1 MAGKASIP
9 GKGNVQEYTKEK
21 RDNLRETRSG
31 CSSPALLIAMS
42 SAPIFTLRVP
52 EVFQSMETSQ
62 KGLSAVEANSRQS
75 LYGKNVLSEQLQQ
88 PEWQKFLRQV
98 RHPFILLMVLAIVLS
113 LWQRDWTLA
122 LIILLLSITNSAF
135 SYWREHRAEQAIEK
149 LRHLLPSYA
158 HLIREG
164 ADVHIPASDV
174 VPGDLLI
181 LAEGD
186 NIPADAR
193 VVEEYGLRVN
203 NASLT
208 GEAVAARKT
217 AEASILSGL
226 SDMER
231 PNLIFAGTSI
241 ASGTGKAI
249 VYATGMLTQ
258 FGRIAQLTQT
268 VHEEPSM
275 FQKELGRLNRRLT
288 LIAVLIGGFTWILAT
303 FEPRISQHFPNA
315 LLLALGTIVA
325 VTPEG
330 LPATLTLS
338 LAMAVQRL
346 TSRGVLAKRL
356 NVVETL
362 GNVSVI
368 CTDKSGTLTQNQMTV
383 REVWVAHH
391 KIKVTGAGY
400 EPKGQYFPSP
410 VGTSYEADL
419 KRLLTAALSCNNAR
433 INPPSPEHQTW
444 TSLGDQTEAA
454 LKVAALKYNLDE
466 LSIAASFPRI
476 HEIPFDARRKC
487 MTTIHREADGEVAF
501 VKGAPRE
508 VLQLCS
514 HILVNGESQ
523 TINETIQNEIMTAN
537 DEYSRH
543 ALRVLG
549 IASRELPPRLGPYT
563 TDLVEQDLT
572 FLGLMA
578 MMDPPRPEVERAIQT
593 CRQAGIRIVMITGDY
608 GLTAESLARRVGLV
622 STPNP
627 IILTGAELDGVDD
640 LALQKLLE
648 KEVIFARMAPDHK
661 LRLVSAYQACGEV
674 VAVTGDGVN
683 DAPALRKA
691 DVGIAMGIIGTD
703 VAKEAADIILTNDNF
718 GSIASAIEEGRAIYD
733 NIRKFITY
741 IFSSNVSEVLPFLL
755 TSALGIPPALVVRQI
770 LAIDMGTDIL
780 PALALG
786 SEKPEPDIMKYPPRR
801 SRPLIDKGLLTRA
814 FLWLGLLEAG
824 LCYLGYL
831 SIYLF
836 SGNAVLLNQPLLNTI
851 HWPQL
856 LFIPGNVN
864 IVARTVFFASV
875 VLVQIGNAF
884 ACRTSKAH
892 NTQMGWGS
900 NKILLLGIALSL
912 VMIGMMVYIPFLA
925 KAFDNQA
932 FPVILWPFLALFAL
946 VLYTLEWFRKA
957 IIRSREKKGSR

>member
-1 MAGKASIP
+1 
-9 GKGNVQEYTKEK
+9 
-21 RDNLRETRSG
+21 
-31 CSSPALLIAMS
+31 MS
-42 SAPIFTLRVP
+42 SAPIYTLRVP
-52 EVFQSMETSQ
+52 EVFQIMETSQ
-62 KGLSAVEANSRQS
+62 AGLSSAEAESRRS
-75 LYGKNVLSEQLQQ
+75 LYGDNVLSEQPHP
-88 PEWQKFLRQV
+88 PEWQKFIRQV
-98 RHPFILLMVLAIVLS
+98 RHPFILIMVLAAIIS

-122 LIILLLSITNSAF
+122 LIILLLSIANSAF
-135 SYWREHRAEQAIEK
+135 SYWREYRAEQAIEK

-158 HLIREG
+158 HIIRNG
-164 ADVHIPASDV
+164 SDIHTPASEV

-217 AEASILSGL
+217 AEASLLPNL
-226 SDMER
+226 SDLER
-231 PNLIFAGTSI
+231 PNIIFAGTSV

-275 FQKELGRLNRRLT
+275 FQNELKFLSRRLT
-288 LIAVLIGGFTWILAT
+288 WIAVAIGGIVWALAT
-303 FEPRISQHFPNA
+303 FEPHISQHFPNA
-315 LLLALGTIVA
+315 ILLALGTLVA

-356 NVVETL
+356 NVVERL

-383 REVWVAHH
+383 REIWVSRRR
-391 KIKVTGAGY
+391 IRITGAGY
-400 EPKGQYFPSP
+400 EPKGQFNPSP
-410 VGTSYEADL
+410 KDTSYEKDL
-419 KRLLTAALSCNNAR
+419 LSLLEAALCCNNAR
-433 INPPSPEHQTW
+433 INPPGPEHPSW

-454 LKVAALKYNLDE
+454 LKVAALKYNMNEHAVAVFL
-466 LSIAASFPRI
+466 PRI
-476 HEIPFDARRKC
+476 HEIPFDARRKR
-487 MTTIHREADGEVAF
+487 MTTIHREVDREVAF

-514 HILVNGESQ
+514 HILVDGETRPISEAIR
-523 TINETIQNEIMTAN
+523 TEIMSAN
-537 DEYSRH
+537 DEYSRR

-549 IASRELPPRLGPYT
+549 IARRDLPPRSGAYT
-563 TDLVEQDLT
+563 ADTIERDLT

-578 MMDPPRPEVERAIQT
+578 MMDPPRPEVEQAIQT
-593 CRQAGIRIVMITGDY
+593 CRQAGIRIIMITGDY
-608 GLTAESLARRVGLV
+608 GLTAELLARRVGMV
-622 STPNP
+622 TTPNP
-627 IILTGAELDGVDD
+627 IILTGAELDSMDD
-640 LALQKLLE
+640 RKLGELLD
-648 KEVIFARMAPDHK
+648 KEIIFARMAPDHK

-718 GSIASAIEEGRAIYD
+718 GSIAAAIEEGRAIYD

-755 TSALGIPPALVVRQI
+755 TSALGLPPALAIRQI

-786 SEKPEPDIMKYPPRR
+786 SEKPEPEIMKNPPRR
-801 SRPLIDKGLLTRA
+801 SQPLLDKGLLTRA
-814 FLWLGLLEAG
+814 FLWLGLIEAG
-824 LCYLGYL
+824 LCYLGFL
-831 SIYLF
+831 FTYLF
-836 SGNAVLLNQPLLNTI
+836 SGNANLLNQPFLNGINWPRLLVV
-851 HWPQL
+851 
-856 LFIPGNVN
+856 PGNINV
-864 IVARTVFFASV
+864 VARTVFLAGV
-875 VLVQIGNAF
+875 VLVQIGNTF

-900 NKILLLGIALSL
+900 NRLLILGISLALL
-912 VMIGMMVYIPFLA
+912 MIVGLVYIPFLA

-932 FPVILWPFLALFAL
+932 FPAIVWLILAIFAL
-946 VLYTLEWFRKA
+946 MLYALEWLRKA
-957 IIRSREKKGSR
+957 IIRLREGTHASTLSDSR

>member
-1 MAGKASIP
+1 
-9 GKGNVQEYTKEK
+9 
-21 RDNLRETRSG
+21 
-31 CSSPALLIAMS
+31 MS

-52 EVFQSMETSQ
+52 EVFQSLETCQ
-62 KGLSAVEANSRQS
+62 EGLSQVEAESRQS
-75 LYGKNVLSEQLQQ
+75 LYGENTLSDPQRP
-88 PEWQKFLRQV
+88 PEWQKFLRQS
-98 RHPFILLMVLAIVLS
+98 RHPFILLMFLAAIIS
-113 LWQRDWTLA
+113 LWQGDWTLA
-122 LIILLLSITNSAF
+122 LIILFLSITNSAF

-158 HLIREG
+158 HVIRDGTEM
-164 ADVHIPASDV
+164 HIPSKDV
-174 VPGDLLI
+174 TPGDLLI

-217 AEASILSGL
+217 AEASILPSL
-226 SDMER
+226 SDLER
-231 PNLIFAGTSI
+231 PNLIFAGTSV

-249 VYATGMLTQ
+249 VYAIGMLTQ

-268 VHEEPSM
+268 VQEEPSM
-275 FQKELGRLNRRLT
+275 FKKELDHLSRRLT
-288 LIAVLIGGFTWILAT
+288 LIAIIIGGIAWALAT
-303 FEPRISQHFPNA
+303 FEPKVSHHFPNA

-346 TSRGVLAKRL
+346 SSRGVLAKRL
-356 NVVETL
+356 DVVERL

-383 REVWVAHH
+383 REIWVARHRL
-391 KIKVTGAGY
+391 KVTGVGY
-400 EPKGQYFPSP
+400 EPKGQFIPKP
-410 VGTSYEADL
+410 ANALQEKDL
-419 KRLLTAALSCNNAR
+419 LSLLEAALCCNNAR
-433 INPPSPEHQTW
+433 VTPPGPEHSNW

-466 LSIAASFPRI
+466 YVVLSFLPRT
-476 HEIPFDARRKC
+476 HEIPFDARRKR
-487 MTTIHREADGEVAF
+487 MTTIHRDVEREVAF

-514 HILVNGESQ
+514 FIQVDGESQ
-523 TINETIQNEIMTAN
+523 PLSEEIRNEILSAN
-537 DEYSRH
+537 DAYSRR
-543 ALRVLG
+543 ALRVLA
-549 IASRELPPRLGPYT
+549 IARRDLPPRTGAYT
-563 TDLVEQDLT
+563 AETVERELC

-578 MMDPPRPEVERAIQT
+578 MMDPPRPEVETAIQT
-593 CRQAGIRIVMITGDY
+593 CQQAGIRIVMITGDY
-608 GLTAESLARRVGLV
+608 GLTAESLARRVGMIT
-622 STPNP
+622 SANP
-627 IILTGAELDGVDD
+627 IIMTGAELDQMDD
-640 LALQKLLE
+640 TKLQQILD
-648 KEVIFARMAPDHK
+648 KEIIFARMAPDHK
-661 LRLVSAYQACGEV
+661 LRLVSAYQSCGEV

-691 DVGIAMGIIGTD
+691 DVGIAMGVIGTD

-718 GSIASAIEEGRAIYD
+718 SLIATAIEEGRAIYD

-741 IFSSNVSEVLPFLL
+741 IFSSNVSEVFPFLI
-755 TSALGIPPALVVRQI
+755 TSALGIPPALTVRQI

-801 SRPLIDKGLLTRA
+801 SRPLLDNGLLTRA
-814 FLWLGLLEAG
+814 FLWLGLLESG
-824 LCYLGYL
+824 LCYIGFL
-831 SIYLF
+831 STYLF
-836 SGNAVLLNQPLLNTI
+836 SGNVILLNQPILNSI
-851 HWPQL
+851 KWPQL
-856 LFIPGNVN
+856 FTISGDVST
-864 IVARTVFFASV
+864 VARTVFLAGV

-900 NKILLLGIALSL
+900 NKVLLIGVILAL
-912 VMIGMMVYIPFLA
+912 VMIAGLIFVPLLA
-925 KAFDNQA
+925 DAFDNQA
-932 FPVILWPFLALFAL
+932 FPVIIWPILAFFAL
-946 VLYTLEWFRKA
+946 ILYSLEWFRKS
-957 IIRSREKKGSR
+957 ILRQREKIRRNRLSDSR

>member
-1 MAGKASIP
+1 
-9 GKGNVQEYTKEK
+9 
-21 RDNLRETRSG
+21 
-31 CSSPALLIAMS
+31 MS
-42 SAPIFTLRVP
+42 SAPIYTLRVP

-62 KGLSAVEANSRQS
+62 KGLSTFEAESRQS
-75 LYGKNVLSEQLQQ
+75 LYGENALSEQSH
-88 PEWQKFLRQV
+88 PSEGQKFLRQA
-98 RHPFILLMVLAIVLS
+98 RHPFILLMFLAGIIS

-149 LRHLLPSYA
+149 LRHLLPSFA
-158 HLIREG
+158 HIIR
-164 ADVHIPASDV
+164 DSTDMHISSSDV

-208 GEAVAARKT
+208 GESVAARKT
-217 AEASILSGL
+217 AEASILPGL
-226 SDMER
+226 SDLER
-231 PNLIFAGTSI
+231 PNLIFAGTSV
-241 ASGTGKAI
+241 ASGTGRAI

-268 VHEEPSM
+268 VHEEPSL
-275 FQKELGRLNRRLT
+275 FQKELDHLSRRLT
-288 LIAVLIGGFTWILAT
+288 LIAVTIGGIAWALAT
-303 FEPRISQHFPNA
+303 FEPHVSKHFPNA
-315 LLLALGTIVA
+315 LLLALGIIVA

-383 REVWVAHH
+383 REVWVARHRL
-391 KIKVTGAGY
+391 KVTGVGY
-400 EPKGQYFPSP
+400 EPKGQFMPSP
-410 VGTSYEADL
+410 ANALYEKDL
-419 KRLLTAALSCNNAR
+419 LRLLEAALCCNNAR
-433 INPPSPEHQTW
+433 INPPGPEHPNW

-454 LKVAALKYNLDE
+454 LKVAALKYKIDE
-466 LSIAASFPRI
+466 HVVSVFLPRI
-476 HEIPFDARRKC
+476 HEIPFDARRKR
-487 MTTIHREADGEVAF
+487 MTTIHRDVDREVAF

-514 HILVNGESQ
+514 CIHIDGETQPISEA
-523 TINETIQNEIMTAN
+523 IRNEILSAN
-537 DEYSRH
+537 DEYSRR
-543 ALRVLG
+543 ALRVLA
-549 IASRELPPRLGPYT
+549 IARRDLPPRSGAYT
-563 TDLVEQDLT
+563 PEGVEQDLC

-578 MMDPPRPEVERAIQT
+578 MMDPPRPEVEKAIQI

-608 GLTAESLARRVGLV
+608 GLTAESLARRVGMV
-622 STPNP
+622 SSLNP
-627 IILTGAELDGVDD
+627 TIVTGAELDAMDE
-640 LALQKLLE
+640 LKLQQLLN
-648 KEVIFARMAPDHK
+648 KEIIFARMAPDHK

-718 GSIASAIEEGRAIYD
+718 GSIAAAIEEGRAIYD

-741 IFSSNVSEVLPFLL
+741 IFSSNISEVLPFLL
-755 TSALGIPPALVVRQI
+755 TSALGIPPALIVRQI

-801 SRPLIDKGLLTRA
+801 SQPLLDKGLLTRA

-824 LCYLGYL
+824 LCYMGFLAT
-831 SIYLF
+831 YLF
-836 SGNAVLLNQPLLNTI
+836 SGNVNLLNQAFLNSFS
-851 HWPQL
+851 WPR
-856 LFIPGNVN
+856 LFFITGDVNV
-864 IVARTVFFASV
+864 VARTVFLAGV

-900 NKILLLGIALSL
+900 NKVLLIGIVLGLLMIAG
-912 VMIGMMVYIPFLA
+912 MIYVPFLA

-932 FPVILWPFLALFAL
+932 FPIILWPILACFAL
-946 VLYTLEWFRKA
+946 TLYTLEWFRKS
-957 IIRSREKKGSR
+957 IVRQRERTRGNRLSDSR

>member
-1 MAGKASIP
+1 
-9 GKGNVQEYTKEK
+9 
-21 RDNLRETRSG
+21 
-31 CSSPALLIAMS
+31 
-42 SAPIFTLRVP
+42 
-52 EVFQSMETSQ
+52 METSQ
-62 KGLSAVEANSRQS
+62 KGLSTVEAESRRS
-75 LYGKNVLSEQLQQ
+75 LYGENVLSDQPRP
-88 PEWQKFLRQV
+88 PEWQKIIRQV
-98 RHPFILLMVLAIVLS
+98 RHPFILLMILAAIIS

-122 LIILLLSITNSAF
+122 FIILLLSIANSAF

-158 HLIREG
+158 HVIRG
-164 ADVHIPASDV
+164 GTDVHIPASEV
-174 VPGDLLI
+174 VPGDILI

-217 AEASILSGL
+217 AEASILPGL
-226 SDMER
+226 SDLER
-231 PNLIFAGTSI
+231 PNIIFAGTSV

-268 VHEEPSM
+268 IQDEPSL
-275 FQKELGRLNRRLT
+275 FHKELGLLSRRLT
-288 LIAVLIGGFTWILAT
+288 LIAVIIGGTVWALAT
-303 FEPRISQHFPNA
+303 FEPNISRHFPNA
-315 LLLALGTIVA
+315 ILLALSTLVA

-356 NVVETL
+356 NVIETL

-383 REVWVAHH
+383 REVWVARRR
-391 KIKVTGAGY
+391 IRVTGVGY
-400 EPKGQYFPSP
+400 EPKGQFIPSP
-410 VGTSYEADL
+410 VDTIYEKDFL
-419 KRLLTAALSCNNAR
+419 NLLEAALCCNNAR
-433 INPPSPEHQTW
+433 VNPPDPEHPNW

-454 LKVAALKYNLDE
+454 LKVTALKYNIDE
-466 LSIAASFPRI
+466 NVIAVFLPRV
-476 HEIPFDARRKC
+476 HEIPFDARRKR
-487 MTTIHREADGEVAF
+487 MTTIHRDVDREVAF

-508 VLQLCS
+508 ILQLCS
-514 HILVNGESQ
+514 HILVDGITQPISEA
-523 TINETIQNEIMTAN
+523 IRAEILTAN
-537 DEYSRH
+537 DEYSRS

-549 IASRELPPRLGPYT
+549 MARRDLPPRSGAYT
-563 TDLVEQDLT
+563 AETVERDLT

-578 MMDPPRPEVERAIQT
+578 MMDPPRPEVEQAIHICQ
-593 CRQAGIRIVMITGDY
+593 QAGIRIVMITGDY
-608 GLTAESLARRVGLV
+608 GLTAESLARRVGMIV
-622 STPNP
+622 TPNP
-627 IILTGAELDGVDD
+627 TILTGAELDALDD
-640 LALQKLLE
+640 LKLQQLLNQE
-648 KEVIFARMAPDHK
+648 IIFARMAPDHK
-661 LRLVSAYQACGEV
+661 MRLVSAYQAHGEV

-718 GSIASAIEEGRAIYD
+718 GSIAAAIEEGRAIYD

-741 IFSSNVSEVLPFLL
+741 IFSSNISEVLPFLL
-755 TSALGIPPALVVRQI
+755 TAGLGIPPALTIRQI

-786 SEKPEPDIMKYPPRR
+786 SEKPEPNIMKYPPRR
-801 SRPLIDKGLLTRA
+801 SRPLLDRGVLSRS

-824 LCYLGYL
+824 LCYLGFL
-831 SIYLF
+831 STYLF
-836 SGNAVLLNQPLLNTI
+836 SGNVILLNQPYLNNINWPKLLV
-851 HWPQL
+851 
-856 LFIPGNVN
+856 IPGDVNV
-864 IVARTVFFASV
+864 VSRTVFLAGV
-875 VLVQIGNAF
+875 VLIQIGNAF

-900 NKILLLGIALSL
+900 NKVLLFGIVLALL
-912 VMIGMMVYIPFLA
+912 MIIGMVYVPFLA
-925 KAFDNQA
+925 KAFDNQI
-932 FPVILWPFLALFAL
+932 FPAVFWPILSFFAL
-946 VLYTLEWFRKA
+946 ILYTLEWFRKA
-957 IIRSREKKGSR
+957 LVRRKESTHAGKLSDSR

>member
-1 MAGKASIP
+1 
-9 GKGNVQEYTKEK
+9 
-21 RDNLRETRSG
+21 
-31 CSSPALLIAMS
+31 MS
-42 SAPIFTLRVP
+42 SAPIYTLRVP
-52 EVFQSMETSQ
+52 EVFQTMETSQ
-62 KGLSAVEANSRQS
+62 QGLSTVEAESRRS
-75 LYGKNVLSEQLQQ
+75 LYGDNVLSEQPRP
-88 PEWQKFLRQV
+88 PEWQKFLDQV
-98 RHPFILLMVLAIVLS
+98 RHPFNLLMVLAALIS

-135 SYWREHRAEQAIEK
+135 SYWREHRAEQAIDK

-158 HLIREG
+158 HIIRAG
-164 ADVHIPASDV
+164 TDVHIPASEV
-174 VPGDLLI
+174 VPGDLLV

-217 AEASILSGL
+217 AEASILPGL
-226 SDMER
+226 SDLER
-231 PNLIFAGTSI
+231 PNIIFAGTSV

-249 VYATGMLTQ
+249 VFSTGMLTQ

-268 VHEEPSM
+268 VQDEPSM
-275 FQKELGRLNRRLT
+275 FQKELALLGRRLT
-288 LIAVLIGGFTWILAT
+288 LIAIIIGGTVWALAT
-303 FEPRISQHFPNA
+303 FEPHISRNFPNA
-315 LLLALGTIVA
+315 LLLALGTLVA

-356 NVVETL
+356 NVIETL

-383 REVWVAHH
+383 REVWVAGRRL
-391 KIKVTGAGY
+391 KVTGVGY
-400 EPKGQYFPSP
+400 EPKGQFNPSP
-410 VGTSYEADL
+410 AGTPYEKDFR
-419 KRLLTAALSCNNAR
+419 RLLEAALCCNNAR
-433 INPPSPEHQTW
+433 VNPPDPEHPTW

-454 LKVAALKYNLDE
+454 LKVTALKYKLDE
-466 LSIAASFPRI
+466 NAVAALLPRV
-476 HEIPFDARRKC
+476 HEIPFDARRKR
-487 MTTIHREADGEVAF
+487 MTTIHREVGREVAF
-501 VKGAPRE
+501 IKGAPRE

-514 HILVNGESQ
+514 HILVEGKAQPIS
-523 TINETIQNEIMTAN
+523 ETIRSEILTAN
-537 DEYSRH
+537 DEYSRR

-549 IASRELPPRLGPYT
+549 IARRDLPPRSGAYT
-563 TDLVEQDLT
+563 AEIIEHDLT

-578 MMDPPRPEVERAIQT
+578 MMDPPRPEVEQAIQV

-608 GLTAESLARRVGLV
+608 GLTAESLARRVGMV
-622 STPNP
+622 TTPNP
-627 IILTGAELDGVDD
+627 TILTGSELDTLDD
-640 LALQKLLE
+640 LQLKQLLDQE
-648 KEVIFARMAPDHK
+648 IIFARMAPDHK

-718 GSIASAIEEGRAIYD
+718 GSIAAAIEEGRAIYD

-755 TSALGIPPALVVRQI
+755 TAALGIPPALAIRQI

-786 SEKPEPDIMKYPPRR
+786 SEKPEPNIMKYPPRR
-801 SRPLIDKGLLTRA
+801 SQPLLDRGVLTRS

-824 LCYLGYL
+824 LCYLGFL
-831 SIYLF
+831 ATYLF
-836 SGNAVLLNQPLLNTI
+836 SGNAALLNQPFLNHIDWPKLLVI
-851 HWPQL
+851 S
-856 LFIPGNVN
+856 GNVN
-864 IVARTVFFASV
+864 AVARTVFLAGV
-875 VLVQIGNAF
+875 VLIQIGNSF

-900 NKILLLGIALSL
+900 NKVLLFGIALAL
-912 VMIGMMVYIPFLA
+912 LMIVGMVYIPFLA
-925 KAFDNQA
+925 KAFDNQV
-932 FPVILWPFLALFAL
+932 FPAVFWPILAVFAL
-946 VLYTLEWFRKA
+946 ILYTLEWFRKA
-957 IIRSREKKGSR
+957 FVRRNEKAHASKLSDSR